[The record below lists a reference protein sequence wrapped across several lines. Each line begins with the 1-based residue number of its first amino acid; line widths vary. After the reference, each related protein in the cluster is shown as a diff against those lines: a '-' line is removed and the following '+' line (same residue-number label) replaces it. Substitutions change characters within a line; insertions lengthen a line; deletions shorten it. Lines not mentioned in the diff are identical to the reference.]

1 MARLL
6 VVDDDRTILDVLTE
20 YLAGQGHE
28 IVRASSGREAIEAGR
43 DGSIEIAVI
52 DWTMAGITGRDVV
65 EFFRR
70 ESPRTQVL
78 VSTGHDTEKV
88 SDSLAGRHAREV
100 LRKPFS
106 LNELADLIR
115 QIDLEIAS
123 TTR

>member
-20 YLAGQGHE
+20 YLVSQGHE
-28 IVRASSGREAIEAGR
+28 VVRASSGREAIEAAR
-43 DGSIEIAVI
+43 DGSIEIALV

-65 EFFRR
+65 DFFRR

-78 VSTGHDTEKV
+78 VSTGHHSEKV

-106 LNELADLIR
+106 LTGLADLIR
-115 QIDLEIAS
+115 KIDSEDQSAAC
-123 TTR
+123 

>member
-6 VVDDDRTILDVLTE
+6 VVDDDRAILDVLTE
-20 YLAGQGHE
+20 YLASLGHE
-28 IVRASSGREAIEAGR
+28 IVRASSGREAIEAAR
-43 DGSIEIAVI
+43 DGSIEIALV
-52 DWTMAGITGRDVV
+52 DWSMAGITGRDVV

-78 VSTGHDTEKV
+78 VSTGHDNEKV

-106 LNELADLIR
+106 LNDLADLIR
-115 QIDLEIAS
+115 QIDSEISS
-123 TTR
+123 TAR

>member
-43 DGSIEIAVI
+43 DGSIEIALV

-65 EFFRR
+65 DFYRR
-70 ESPRTQVL
+70 ESPQTQIL
-78 VSTGHDTEKV
+78 VSTGHDSEKV

-115 QIDLEIAS
+115 RIDSENQSAAC
-123 TTR
+123 